1 MVGIDG
7 IMRHLRI
14 FGQKRLEF
22 CTRDHGIHE
31 ETAGIALYF
40 GVGQFGITD
49 IDNGLTQLLGSRF
62 SNALTLQFSTNISI
76 IQMGMER
83 FRELIFHTDNEILIL
98 PILLET
104 TLTIAIFALGIFED
118 ADMACS
124 YLNSTDA
131 TNQILSLGTIGSYVL
146 YRTGSHIAW
155 NERKVLGTIESHL
168 DTLCHHIIEH
178 LTTATRQAIAFATNA
193 LASGVNHNAFEIA
206 GEEKIASSTYYNIRR
221 RGVAQNGS
229 HLKRFLLVSIL
240 QETGTLRL
248 NTKGI
253 V

>member
-1 MVGIDG
+1 
-7 IMRHLRI
+7 
-14 FGQKRLEF
+14 
-22 CTRDHGIHE
+22 
-31 ETAGIALYF
+31 
-40 GVGQFGITD
+40 
-49 IDNGLTQLLGSRF
+49 
-62 SNALTLQFSTNISI
+62 
-76 IQMGMER
+76 
-83 FRELIFHTDNEILIL
+83 
-98 PILLET
+98 
-104 TLTIAIFALGIFED
+104 
-118 ADMACS
+118 MARS

-155 NERKVLGTIESHL
+155 NKRKVLGTIESHL

-221 RGVAQNGS
+221 RGVAQNRCY
-229 HLKRFLLVSIL
+229 LKSFLLVGIL

-253 V
+253 VWQQTIVLTILHDVIGLLGGQLGQQPFAILTLKGHFQFLSVGYATQDKKLGVRFLLSVAIDDVINHLGG